1 MVSLR
6 SHLDGLDLCG
16 VFTRGVALDLERRWE
31 PQLHNVPQVRALESS
46 GTKYAGVAGLWHGS
60 LEETLR
66 DDAGAE
72 EVI

>member
-1 MVSLR
+1 MGASAAQCPTGQ
-6 SHLDGLDLCG
+6 SAGKQWD
-16 VFTRGVALDLERRWE
+16 
-31 PQLHNVPQVRALESS
+31 
-46 GTKYAGVAGLWHGS
+46 KYASVAGLWHGS